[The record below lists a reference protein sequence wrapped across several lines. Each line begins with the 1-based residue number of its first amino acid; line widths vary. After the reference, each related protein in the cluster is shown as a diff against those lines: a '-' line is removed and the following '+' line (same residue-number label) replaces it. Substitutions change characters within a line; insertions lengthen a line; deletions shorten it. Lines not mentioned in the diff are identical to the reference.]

1 MSQQE
6 NITVLNAAI
15 AKILRRLANISLR
28 NGLSYDNFA
37 ELAKHVFVEVAGKE
51 FPIEGRKVSASRI
64 STITGI
70 PRKEVSRLMKLPW
83 DSDAEVSEQRNRAA
97 RVLAA
102 WVRDSAFHDRKGDP
116 LDLPL
121 EGSPSF
127 SELVR
132 QYSGD
137 IPSRAIADELER
149 LGAIE
154 IVDGGKYRL
163 LARTYVPAKGTKEL
177 LEILGSDTAELMDT
191 IDHNAMLGDDEAPLL
206 QMKVSYDNV
215 PVEYVDAFQI
225 LSGRMGRRLIEDLD
239 HWLADHDRDRNPDV
253 LGSGKARLGLMVF
266 QLQEI
271 EQEGEGDGDEQ

>member
-1 MSQQE
+1 MS
-6 NITVLNAAI
+6 
-15 AKILRRLANISLR
+15 
-28 NGLSYDNFA
+28 
-37 ELAKHVFVEVAGKE
+37 
-51 FPIEGRKVSASRI
+51 
-64 STITGI
+64 ITGI